1 MVHKITGWIFG
12 FLNVYMEYGES
23 RRFINLCR
31 NNGIEI
37 WNIRADREKGII
49 WFCIRLSDFWKLHH
63 IAKKCHVFPRVYRR
77 IGFPFLLTAAKKN
90 INMVMGIAIFF
101 IMLIVFSSRIWGIEI
116 SGQSYYTEENIVD
129 YLDTKNIYCG
139 MYGGNIDHEKIEK
152 QIRKH
157 YDGIGWVS
165 VNKKGS
171 RLLVNVR
178 EMTKDKIITKKK
190 PADLVASDDGKV
202 ISIVTSAGTAKV
214 RKGKKVKKGKV
225 LISGIVPVNTT
236 FADAATVCW
245 YDITGMQAFD
255 HALEMEMMDSQMLTQ
270 FLVSLCGTLE
280 RLESFLLDPRHLW
293 FSRESIFKNNRDGS
307 FWFCYCPEGKENIT
321 EGFQKLMEYLLTK
334 IDHKDQRAVKM
345 AYHIYDQVI
354 KEGYSLIAI
363 RESLTYDRVDIE
375 PVPDRTLE
383 NSRVE
388 LEQTS
393 DQTEKE
399 KNVHKA
405 DKADGKA
412 KVIFQKAIEHFFPD
426 LAKIKEYRQELAK
439 KKEKKNEIQPIVFE
453 PEEEE
458 VRMGRPTVLL
468 ADQKK
473 TIQGIL
479 RYEGNNQLS
488 DLKID
493 TFPYVIG
500 SAADC
505 PGYVDCA
512 TISRHHAK
520 ITKVENVYFIE
531 DMNSAN
537 GTKAGGTLLDYKMKV
552 SLQANEIL
560 EFADEKFRFI

>member
-1 MVHKITGWIFG
+1 MEIEYKRELTKSYMCVKTDQD
-12 FLNVYMEYGES
+12 FLPFEK
-23 RRFINLCR
+23 
-31 NNGIEI
+31 EI
-37 WNIRADREKGII
+37 
-49 WFCIRLSDFWKLHH
+49 
-63 IAKKCHVFPRVYRR
+63 
-77 IGFPFLLTAAKKN
+77 LTR
-90 INMVMGIAIFF
+90 
-101 IMLIVFSSRIWGIEI
+101 SSI
-116 SGQSYYTEENIVD
+116 
-129 YLDTKNIYCG
+129 L
-139 MYGGNIDHEKIEK
+139 
-152 QIRKH
+152 
-157 YDGIGWVS
+157 
-165 VNKKGS
+165 
-171 RLLVNVR
+171 
-178 EMTKDKIITKKK
+178 
-190 PADLVASDDGKV
+190 
-202 ISIVTSAGTAKV
+202 
-214 RKGKKVKKGKV
+214 
-225 LISGIVPVNTT
+225 GIVPVNTI

-280 RLESFLLDPRHLW
+280 RLEGFLLDPGHLW
-293 FSRESIFKNNRDGS
+293 FSQESIFKNNRDGS

-375 PVPDRTLE
+375 PVPDRILE

-412 KVIFQKAIEHFFPD
+412 KVIFQ
-426 LAKIKEYRQELAK
+426 
-439 KKEKKNEIQPIVFE
+439 

-458 VRMGRPTVLL
+458 VKMGRPTVLL
-468 ADQKK
+468 ADQRK
-473 TIQGIL
+473 TIRGVL
-479 RYEGNNQLS
+479 RYEGNNQLP

-505 PGYVDCA
+505 PGHVDCA

>member
-1 MVHKITGWIFG
+1 MESFYRTHAYLVEHTNAPVRRDLMDEIDWSDRLIGIKGTRGVGKTTFLLQYAKEKFG
-12 FLNVYMEYGES
+12 NDRSCL
-23 RRFINLCR
+23 FINM
-31 NNGIEI
+31 NN
-37 WNIRADREKGII
+37 
-49 WFCIRLSDFWKLHH
+49 F
-63 IAKKCHVFPRVYRR
+63 Y
-77 IGFPFLLTAAKKN
+77 
-90 INMVMGIAIFF
+90 
-101 IMLIVFSSRIWGIEI
+101 FSGHS
-116 SGQSYYTEENIVD
+116 IVD
-129 YLDTKNIYCG
+129 FANEFQKRG
-139 MYGGNIDHEKIEK
+139 
-152 QIRKH
+152 
-157 YDGIGWVS
+157 
-165 VNKKGS
+165 
-171 RLLVNVR
+171 
-178 EMTKDKIITKKK
+178 
-190 PADLVASDDGKV
+190 
-202 ISIVTSAGTAKV
+202 
-214 RKGKKVKKGKV
+214 GKV
-225 LISGIVPVNTT
+225 LLIDQVFKHPEWSKELRMCYDRFPNLKIVFTGSSVMRLKEENLELR
-236 FADAATVCW
+236 
-245 YDITGMQAFD
+245 DIAKSYNLRGFSFREFLNLQTGMKFRAYS
-255 HALEMEMMDSQMLTQ
+255 LEEILSTHEQIAKGVLSK
-270 FLVSLCGTLE
+270 V
-280 RLESFLLDPRHLW
+280 
-293 FSRESIFKNNRDGS
+293 
-307 FWFCYCPEGKENIT
+307 
-321 EGFQKLMEYLLTK
+321 TK

>member
-1 MVHKITGWIFG
+1 MAIEYKRELTNSYMCVKTDQD
-12 FLNVYMEYGES
+12 FLPFEK
-23 RRFINLCR
+23 
-31 NNGIEI
+31 EI
-37 WNIRADREKGII
+37 
-49 WFCIRLSDFWKLHH
+49 
-63 IAKKCHVFPRVYRR
+63 
-77 IGFPFLLTAAKKN
+77 LTR
-90 INMVMGIAIFF
+90 
-101 IMLIVFSSRIWGIEI
+101 SSI
-116 SGQSYYTEENIVD
+116 
-129 YLDTKNIYCG
+129 L
-139 MYGGNIDHEKIEK
+139 
-152 QIRKH
+152 
-157 YDGIGWVS
+157 
-165 VNKKGS
+165 
-171 RLLVNVR
+171 
-178 EMTKDKIITKKK
+178 
-190 PADLVASDDGKV
+190 
-202 ISIVTSAGTAKV
+202 
-214 RKGKKVKKGKV
+214 
-225 LISGIVPVNTT
+225 GIVPVNTI

-280 RLESFLLDPRHLW
+280 RLEGFLLDPGHLW
-293 FSRESIFKNNRDGS
+293 FSQESIFKNNRDGS

-393 DQTEKE
+393 NQTEKE

-426 LAKIKEYRQELAK
+426 FAKIKEYRQELAK

-505 PGYVDCA
+505 LGYVNCA